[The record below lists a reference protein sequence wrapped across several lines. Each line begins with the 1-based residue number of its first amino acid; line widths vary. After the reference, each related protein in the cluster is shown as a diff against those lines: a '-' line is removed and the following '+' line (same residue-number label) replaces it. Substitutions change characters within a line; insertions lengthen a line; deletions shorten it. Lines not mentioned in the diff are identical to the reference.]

1 MPRTEEANQR
11 IRDER
16 KEQVLQAAAGV
27 FARRGLADTK
37 IVDIAAAAG
46 VSHGLA
52 YRYFHT
58 KEEVFAELVERS
70 LNGVSRISEA
80 ALEQPGTPWEKLL
93 WITRETLSGM
103 YRRPEYT
110 LVVLHAL
117 TNEAVPSEVR
127 QLAMRQSEVMTRAIM
142 RLIREGQATGQV
154 VSGDPVQLAWLY
166 QSCILGLAVGGNLTG
181 LVPGA
186 AKPPLPDAEMVL
198 RILKHY

>member
-16 KEQVLQAAAGV
+16 REQLLQAAARV
-27 FARRGLADTK
+27 FARKGLADTK
-37 IVDIAAAAG
+37 IVDIAAAAD

-52 YRYFHT
+52 YRHFSS

-70 LNGVSRISEA
+70 SNGVTRIAEA
-80 ALEQPGTPWEKLL
+80 ALEQPGTPWDKLL
-93 WITRETLSGM
+93 WITEQTLSGM
-103 YRRPEYT
+103 RRRPEYT

-117 TNEAVPSEVR
+117 TNEAVPAEVR
-127 QLAMRQSEVMTRAIM
+127 QMALRQSEVMTLVIM

-154 VSGDPVQLAWLY
+154 ISGDPVQLAWFY
-166 QSCILGLAVGGNLTG
+166 ESCILGLAVGGNLPDS
-181 LVPGA
+181 VPA
-186 AKPPLPDAEMVL
+186 LPSAEMVL